1 MYKSSAYKK
10 DHPAFLLFSFF
21 LHVLFIYIQNN
32 SMIYVEID
40 LTFKI
45 FIYDASVKIAC
56 HALIEM
62 ILFQALPGIRKIV

>member
-1 MYKSSAYKK
+1 
-10 DHPAFLLFSFF
+10 
-21 LHVLFIYIQNN
+21 
-32 SMIYVEID
+32 MIYVEID